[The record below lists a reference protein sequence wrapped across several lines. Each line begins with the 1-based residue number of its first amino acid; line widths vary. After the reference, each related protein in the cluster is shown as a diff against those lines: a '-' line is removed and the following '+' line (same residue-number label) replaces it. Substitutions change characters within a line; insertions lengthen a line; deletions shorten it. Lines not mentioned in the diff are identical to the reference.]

1 MQQQGRQAMNSK
13 MRYLGAFMCLVV
25 IFAISACAG
34 DRDRTSRSAGQVAE
48 DNAIAARV
56 KSALIADPQVKGTQ
70 VDVEVFKGVVQL
82 SGFVDNTTN
91 VQKAVS
97 IARSV
102 PGVKEVRNSLQAR

>member
-1 MQQQGRQAMNSK
+1 MNPK
-13 MRYLGAFMCLVV
+13 MRYLSAFMCLVV
-25 IFAISACAG
+25 ILAISACAG
-34 DRDRTSRSAGQVAE
+34 DQNRTDRSAGQVAE
-48 DNAIAARV
+48 DNAIAAKV

-97 IARSV
+97 IARNVS
-102 PGVKEVRNSLQAR
+102 GVKEVRNTLQAR